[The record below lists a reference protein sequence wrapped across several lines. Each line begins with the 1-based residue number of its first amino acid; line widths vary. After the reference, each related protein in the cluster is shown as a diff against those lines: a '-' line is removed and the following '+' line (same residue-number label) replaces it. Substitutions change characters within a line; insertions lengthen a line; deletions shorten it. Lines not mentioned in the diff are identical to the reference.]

1 MKGRDTNE
9 RKGNCFKKICMLFSS
24 LALMCA
30 PVASEFC
37 RGLFY
42 QPEIPKELAELK
54 KK

>member
-1 MKGRDTNE
+1 MKE
-9 RKGNCFKKICMLFSS
+9 KGIALKKICMLFSS

-42 QPEIPKELAELK
+42 QPEIPKELAKLK